1 MEKEKNIISTEAEV
15 KNGQVIETKKPQEEV
30 TIGEKVSI
38 KRGRVDS
45 LTIFEIRQDEL
56 TTIEKGSSNS
66 IYLNFAIF
74 LLSIAISFLIA
85 ILTSDYTDKVLTFSV
100 FCIISSVGFIVGI
113 FLLIL
118 WLRLKDD
125 FKEVIKNIKNRIEE

>member
-1 MEKEKNIISTEAEV
+1 MENEKNIISTEAEV
-15 KNGQVIETKKPQEEV
+15 KNGQIIETKKPQEEV
-30 TIGEKVSI
+30 TIGEKVLV

-56 TTIEKGSSNS
+56 TIIEKGSSNS

-85 ILTSDYTDKVLTFSV
+85 ILTSDYTGKVLTFSV
-100 FCIISSVGFIVGI
+100 FCVISSVGFILGVL
-113 FLLIL
+113 LLIL
-118 WLRLKDD
+118 WLKLKDD
-125 FKEVIKNIKNRIEE
+125 FKEIIKNIKKRIEE